1 MRILTCLIGRVHMRS
16 RVVNKLNAD
25 AKNGR
30 VRDSSRCCRWD
41 ATRNL
46 SAIGILQGE
55 KDVARQIFWLLTS
68 NCGENLLKYGWLL
81 CVCTPV
87 MNMLNRPNTTCVC
100 VCVCV
105 VVCVVFIKETP
116 VFRVCVSKRAAAACI
131 APCRVVCALIFAS
144 DLLRAARRHLTAQ
157 YVDMCIFMWP
167 RGKSSNFTF
176 SSADRLPSR
185 ADTRTPLHK
194 HIFK

>member
-100 VCVCV
+100 VCVCSSV
-105 VVCVVFIKETP
+105 CSFHKRNACVSCVCVETSGRRLYRPLSCSLCVNFCFGPSPRCASPSYGPIRRYVYIYVAERKIIK
-116 VFRVCVSKRAAAACI
+116 F
-131 APCRVVCALIFAS
+131 
-144 DLLRAARRHLTAQ
+144 
-157 YVDMCIFMWP
+157 
-167 RGKSSNFTF
+167 
-176 SSADRLPSR
+176 
-185 ADTRTPLHK
+185 
-194 HIFK
+194 HIFFGR

>member
-68 NCGENLLKYGWLL
+68 NCGENLLKYG
-81 CVCTPV
+81 
-87 MNMLNRPNTTCVC
+87 
-100 VCVCV
+100 
-105 VVCVVFIKETP
+105 
-116 VFRVCVSKRAAAACI
+116 
-131 APCRVVCALIFAS
+131 
-144 DLLRAARRHLTAQ
+144 
-157 YVDMCIFMWP
+157 
-167 RGKSSNFTF
+167 
-176 SSADRLPSR
+176 
-185 ADTRTPLHK
+185 
-194 HIFK
+194 